1 MKKVTLKLTVDIKG
15 RLIVLDVMS
24 SATNN
29 HGDPIDFLAREYIKE
44 FDYME
49 DVIELNTTISEN
61 EIVVLD
67 FFWLEEWNYEHTE
80 CDSYFKEIK
89 E

>member
-1 MKKVTLKLTVDIKG
+1 VDIKG
-15 RLIVLDVMS
+15 RLIVLDIMS
-24 SATNN
+24 SVTND

-61 EIVVLD
+61 EIVILD
-67 FFWLEEWNYEHTE
+67 FFWLEEWNYEYTE